1 MSSINDKYEAIIG
14 LEVHTQMLT
23 KSKAYSNDINEY
35 GGIPNTHVSVV
46 SLGHPGTLPVMNE
59 KTVEFAVRLG
69 LALECNIAPD
79 MHFARKNYFYPDLP
93 KGYQITQDNTPICTG
108 GFVMIKDENGA
119 EKKIHLTRIH
129 MEEDAGKSIHDV
141 DPFNTLIDLNRAG
154 VPLLEI
160 VSEPDIRSAKEAYNY
175 LTEVRKLVRYLEI
188 CDGNMEE
195 GSLRCDANISV
206 RLKGSP
212 TYGTKVEV
220 KNMNSIRNVQ
230 RAIEFEIERQIKAVE
245 SGEKLSQETRTFDAE
260 KGITIS
266 MRSKEGA
273 HDYRYFPEPDLQPIF
288 INQEYKDKVKA
299 ALPPLPQ
306 HLVKKYISDYGLSEY
321 DALQLTETKETAL
334 YFEELISHTKN
345 YKAAANWMMSSVKM
359 YLNENALDIHQLTLK
374 PLTLAKLIALI
385 DEGKVSH
392 TAAAQHIFPEL
403 VANPN
408 TEPLAVAT
416 AKNLIQ
422 ESDES
427 ALLEIITNVVK
438 QNPAEVEKYKGGK
451 KNIVGMFMG
460 EVMKASKG
468 KADPKVAN
476 KLLIKVLDETELN

>member
-1 MSSINDKYEAIIG
+1 
-14 LEVHTQMLT
+14 
-23 KSKAYSNDINEY
+23 
-35 GGIPNTHVSVV
+35 
-46 SLGHPGTLPVMNE
+46 
-59 KTVEFAVRLG
+59 
-69 LALECNIAPD
+69 
-79 MHFARKNYFYPDLP
+79 
-93 KGYQITQDNTPICTG
+93 
-108 GFVMIKDENGA
+108 
-119 EKKIHLTRIH
+119 
-129 MEEDAGKSIHDV
+129 
-141 DPFNTLIDLNRAG
+141 
-154 VPLLEI
+154 
-160 VSEPDIRSAKEAYNY
+160 
-175 LTEVRKLVRYLEI
+175 
-188 CDGNMEE
+188 
-195 GSLRCDANISV
+195 
-206 RLKGSP
+206 
-212 TYGTKVEV
+212 
-220 KNMNSIRNVQ
+220 
-230 RAIEFEIERQIKAVE
+230 
-245 SGEKLSQETRTFDAE
+245 
-260 KGITIS
+260 
-266 MRSKEGA
+266 
-273 HDYRYFPEPDLQPIF
+273 
-288 INQEYKDKVKA
+288 
-299 ALPPLPQ
+299 
-306 HLVKKYISDYGLSEY
+306 
-321 DALQLTETKETAL
+321 
-334 YFEELISHTKN
+334 
-345 YKAAANWMMSSVKM
+345 M